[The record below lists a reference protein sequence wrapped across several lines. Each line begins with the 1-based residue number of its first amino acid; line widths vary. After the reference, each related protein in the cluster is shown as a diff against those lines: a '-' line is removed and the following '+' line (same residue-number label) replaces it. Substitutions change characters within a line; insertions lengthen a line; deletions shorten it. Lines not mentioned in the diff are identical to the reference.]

1 MSLKKLVEAGDKGTG
16 VSKEKEKEEAEEKP
30 DAGIDPVMQKYMDM
44 IQQQKER
51 ETKVR
56 IRMNS

>member
-1 MSLKKLVEAGDKGTG
+1 MKKMVETGGKGTE
-16 VSKEKEKEEAEEKP
+16 VSKEKEEEPEEKP